1 MFVMEMLRGVW
12 DGRGRVGGG
21 WQEGEREGVGSRNAA
36 WVCPTREA
44 SIMWISVSFV
54 CFLVND
60 VNALP
65 VGFELEKARS
75 LLSVK
80 LKRLAVQNTAG
91 NIGAHK

>member
-1 MFVMEMLRGVW
+1 MFVMEMLHDVW
-12 DGRGRVGGG
+12 DGRGSVGGG
-21 WQEGEREGVGSRNAA
+21 GQEGEREGVGSRNAIC
-36 WVCPTREA
+36 VRPSLET

-65 VGFELEKARS
+65 LGFELEKALS

-80 LKRLAVQNTAG
+80 LKRLQNTAG
-91 NIGAHK
+91 KNIGAHK